1 MKKSLKQLAAWL
13 QIENQQ
19 FPDTVV
25 TGVSIDTRTIQQGDL
40 FIPFR
45 GEAVN
50 GHRFVEQAF
59 EKGAAASLWMN
70 DEPNPPANLPLIFVD
85 DPEQALQQMARA
97 YRKEHQATFIGIT
110 GSNGKTSSKDIL
122 AGTLSPYYKVQKT
135 IGNFNNQLGLPITIL
150 QLDEDTEVSVLEM
163 GMSGYGEIEFLTK
176 LARPH
181 YTIITNIGEAHMRD
195 LGSREGIAKAKFE
208 IIQGLSEDG
217 ILFFDEEHPVQSCSG
232 FVCFNEKGE
241 VLFGRNF
248 DGAGG
253 PLCLISNSANGY
265 RYLQFTAPNYNSAI
279 YNGYAR
285 GDAVNGDGILSD
297 GKTSLHRLLRQPM
310 AMMDGMNEYG
320 LCFGAFQL
328 SEFATDE
335 NPDGPIR
342 VMQKEDGK
350 DFVANSL
357 MQNLILNRCKTV
369 KEVEN
374 MMRSYN
380 FLSLHPS
387 INVHW
392 MVADATGD
400 YAVFEYWEDKLY
412 VLRPEERSW
421 IAYST
426 SQIVPYEYNSIENYY
441 CNPEAT
447 ATYMQDEWQY
457 GYSSKVRVGHLM
469 NAYASKV
476 RTEFIGGQYKPV
488 MTEME
493 ALECLQAGSFAIESY
508 GNATNWSCVYNP
520 AQKTILFNMRN
531 DMSQIYKIDFDA
543 DFR

>member
-1 MKKSLKQLAAWL
+1 MKRSRIAAL
-13 QIENQQ
+13 
-19 FPDTVV
+19 
-25 TGVSIDTRTIQQGDL
+25 L
-40 FIPFR
+40 F
-45 GEAVN
+45 
-50 GHRFVEQAF
+50 
-59 EKGAAASLWMN
+59 
-70 DEPNPPANLPLIFVD
+70 
-85 DPEQALQQMARA
+85 
-97 YRKEHQATFIGIT
+97 
-110 GSNGKTSSKDIL
+110 
-122 AGTLSPYYKVQKT
+122 
-135 IGNFNNQLGLPITIL
+135 
-150 QLDEDTEVSVLEM
+150 VSVLILNAGCEKTDFDEQEKT
-163 GMSGYGEIEFLTK
+163 GN
-176 LARPH
+176 R
-181 YTIITNIGEAHMRD
+181 IITNFRLLGEPVANPTNSSLCLNAESAERTLSSLRRISDRFYYMDFTTD
-195 LGSREGIAKAKFE
+195 LQFEELIKGGYTDYQSYNDAMENLWFKEEGREVP
-208 IIQGLSEDG
+208 
-217 ILFFDEEHPVQSCSG
+217 FDEEHPVQSCSG

-457 GYSSKVRVGHLM
+457 RYSSKVRVGHLM

-476 RTEFIGGQYKPV
+476 RTEFIDGQYKPV